1 MGAAKLA
8 DTGQEYQYTLPI
20 IKTPS
25 GHEIFAGDTPG
36 NRRLQIKHSSGS
48 QILFTEDGSIVIIAK
63 KDIQI
68 RSGGDVA
75 TSEVVAINVDTDM
88 VVNVNGKFHLHAK
101 EIQLE
106 SDSNFAIQTSSDFT
120 VKGNNVVNKATE
132 QLSLESTKS
141 IYVDSKELR
150 ERVVARQSE
159 VGSAEGIAGTGL
171 EPSGGYNEINVMGN
185 TVIKNNDPK
194 GGVTIQSAGYL
205 NFICG
210 AERIDVTGDPVLA
223 ATTIAANATG
233 GLANPYINY
242 VNNRATYTHIV
253 RPSPGPTPG
262 PALLPPGS
270 MYIETPGGYQH
281 NCGLS
286 WTANVVGIT
295 NFITTGISNHTTT
308 GYAEIV
314 AGGPLQLRGNPILL
328 N

>member
-1 MGAAKLA
+1 MSGAKLA
-8 DTGQEYQYTLPI
+8 DTGQEYQYTLPL

-48 QILFTEDGSIVIIAK
+48 QLLFTEDGSIVIIAK

-75 TSEVVAINVDTDM
+75 NSEVAAINIDTDM
-88 VVNVNGKFHLHAK
+88 FVNVNGKFHLKAK
-101 EIQLE
+101 EIQME
-106 SDSNFAIQTSSDFT
+106 SDSNFAIQTSSDLT

-132 QLSLESTKS
+132 QLSLEATKS
-141 IYVDSKELR
+141 LYVDTKELR
-150 ERVVARQSE
+150 ERVVSRQSE
-159 VGSAEGIAGTGL
+159 IGSAEGIAGTGI

-210 AERIDVTGDPVLA
+210 AERIDVTGDPTLA
-223 ATTIAANATG
+223 AISIASSASG
-233 GLANPYINY
+233 GLVNPYINY
-242 VNNRATYTHIV
+242 LNNRATYTHIV

-270 MYIETPGGYQH
+270 MYLETPGGFLH
-281 NCGLS
+281 TC
-286 WTANVVGIT
+286 GIT
-295 NFITTGISNHTTT
+295 WTTNVIGLTTLNTKGISNITTT
-308 GYAEIV
+308 GYASITSL
-314 AGGPLQLRGNPILL
+314 GPLQLAGKPILL

>member
-1 MGAAKLA
+1 MSGAKLA
-8 DTGQEYQYTLPI
+8 DTGQEYQYTLPL

-48 QILFTEDGSIVIIAK
+48 QILFTEDGSIIIEAK

-68 RSGGDVA
+68 RNGGDVQN
-75 TSEVVAINVDTDM
+75 SEVHVLNIDTDM
-88 VVNVNGKFHLHAK
+88 IINVNGKYHLKAK
-101 EIQLE
+101 EIQME
-106 SDSNFAIQTSSDFT
+106 SDSNFAIQTSSDFS

-132 QLSLESTKS
+132 QLSLEATKS
-141 IYVDSKELR
+141 LYVDTKELK
-150 ERVVARQSE
+150 ERVVSRQSE
-159 VGSAEGIAGTGL
+159 IGSAEGIAGTGI

-210 AERIDVTGDPVLA
+210 AERIDVTGDPTLA
-223 ATTIAANATG
+223 ATSIASNAGG

-242 VNNRATYTHIV
+242 LNNRATYTHIV

-262 PALLPPGS
+262 PAVLPPGS
-270 MYIETPGGYQH
+270 MYIETPGGYLH
-281 NCGLS
+281 TCGLT
-286 WTANVVGIT
+286 WTTSVKGLTTLNTVGTSNIA
-295 NFITTGISNHTTT
+295 TTGAAAISSL
-308 GYAEIV
+308 GL
-314 AGGPLQLRGNPILL
+314 LQLAGLPIKL

>member
-1 MGAAKLA
+1 MSGAKLA
-8 DTGQEYQYTLPI
+8 DTGQEYQYTLPL

-75 TSEVVAINVDTDM
+75 SSEVAAINIDTDCFM
-88 VVNVNGKFHLHAK
+88 NVNGKFHLRAK
-101 EIQLE
+101 EIQME
-106 SDSNFAIQTSSDFT
+106 SDSNFAIQTSSDFS

-132 QLSLESTKS
+132 QLSLEATKS
-141 IYVDSKELR
+141 LYVDAKELK
-150 ERVVARQSE
+150 ERVVSRQSE
-159 VGSAEGIAGTGL
+159 IGSAEGIAGTGI

-210 AERIDVTGDPVLA
+210 AERIDVTGDPTLA
-223 ATTIAANATG
+223 ATSIASNAGG

-242 VNNRATYTHIV
+242 LNNRATYTHIV

-270 MYIETPGGYQH
+270 MYIETPGGYRH
-281 NCGLS
+281 SCGIS
-286 WTANVVGIT
+286 WTTDVVGIT

-308 GYAEIV
+308 GLATIT
-314 AGGPLQLRGNPILL
+314 AGGPLILKGNPILL